1 MKINDCFMYYDED
14 QLLDLR
20 LNILNNY
27 VDKFIIVESKFTH
40 SGKIKNR
47 NFQIDKFKKFKDKI
61 EYIYIEEEPKNLK
74 IIDEK
79 DSEKEKN
86 NKNIYNG
93 LLRDNFQRNCLNNCI
108 QKLDNDDVIILSDL
122 DEIPNLE
129 KINFEKVGGNI
140 YTFEQKMFYYKLNFL
155 YPKLLWYGSKLCK
168 KRKFV
173 SPQWLRNI
181 KSKRY
186 PLWRI
191 DTLFSKKKYQN
202 LKIIKNGGWHFT
214 NMKNPKQ
221 LHIKMSNFAHH
232 PEYEQT
238 KYSEKDMKNFIDK
251 KIVFYDHFSDK
262 NKDRFKNVN
271 RLVKVDKDF
280 LPEYLSSNLLKYQNL
295 IE

>member
-140 YTFEQKMFYYKLNFL
+140 YKTVMV
-155 YPKLLWYGSKLCK
+155 
-168 KRKFV
+168 RK
-173 SPQWLRNI
+173 
-181 KSKRY
+181 
-186 PLWRI
+186 
-191 DTLFSKKKYQN
+191 
-202 LKIIKNGGWHFT
+202 
-214 NMKNPKQ
+214 
-221 LHIKMSNFAHH
+221 
-232 PEYEQT
+232 
-238 KYSEKDMKNFIDK
+238 
-251 KIVFYDHFSDK
+251 
-262 NKDRFKNVN
+262 
-271 RLVKVDKDF
+271 
-280 LPEYLSSNLLKYQNL
+280 
-295 IE
+295 